1 MAFPLRPYHSLASL
15 FCFFLSIFSHLC
27 PFLSFLN
34 SHIYLRFHCLNNSN
48 FHNFLSF
55 ISAFLSYSYS
65 YPCSFFCICTYIVQY
80 ASFSIIYAACFS
92 QLFSIIQFLTLFRA
106 FLAKFSY
113 FLHRKQQDFNNQSYA

>member
-34 SHIYLRFHCLNNSN
+34 SHIYLRFLCLNNSN

-65 YPCSFFCICTYIVQY
+65 YPCSFFCICTYIVCVFFHYLCSLFFPIVQY
-80 ASFSIIYAACFS
+80 NSISYPLSCIFSEIFVLSS
-92 QLFSIIQFLTLFRA
+92 QETTRF
-106 FLAKFSY
+106 
-113 FLHRKQQDFNNQSYA
+113 